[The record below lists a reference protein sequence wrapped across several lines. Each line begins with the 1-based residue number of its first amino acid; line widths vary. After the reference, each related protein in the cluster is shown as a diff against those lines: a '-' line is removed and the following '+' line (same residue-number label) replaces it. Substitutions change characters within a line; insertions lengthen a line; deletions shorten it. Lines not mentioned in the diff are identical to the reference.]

1 MSDNIGKFA
10 LGLVSLV
17 VLWIGVYWW
26 WEPSEPPISFGATP
40 VVHEG
45 PATDG
50 EPPVP
55 ADPPGTPE
63 PGAGVDP
70 RETAPTQAQ
79 EPVHVKPVVA
89 VTPPEF
95 VEYTVRS
102 GDTLRTISIK
112 YFGTASQA
120 TAIAR
125 ANPLMDPS
133 RLRAGRVI
141 RVPKDPGNIQ
151 GRPVPRPSVIAKGPA
166 STPVTTNIPTTAP
179 KPTGTQRSYT
189 VRPGD
194 TLSAIAQDV
203 YGTMSKA
210 DLIYEANRDK
220 LDDRDELKVGMVL
233 TIPAPQR
240 GN

>member
-45 PATDG
+45 PAADSD
-50 EPPVP
+50 PSLP
-55 ADPPGTPE
+55 ADPTG
-63 PGAGVDP
+63 
-70 RETAPTQAQ
+70 TQAPDPGENPRGTTTAQ
-79 EPVHVKPVVA
+79 AESPAHVKPVVA

-95 VEYTVRS
+95 AEYTVRS
-102 GDTLRTISIK
+102 GETLRTISIK

-120 TAIAR
+120 PAIAR

-151 GRPVPRPSVIAKGPA
+151 GRPVPRPSAVAKASAPA
-166 STPVTTNIPTTAP
+166 STTTASAAP
-179 KPTGTQRSYT
+179 KPTSPQRSYT

-194 TLSAIAQDV
+194 TLTAIAQDV
-203 YGTMSKA
+203 YGSMTKA
-210 DLIYEANRDK
+210 DLIYDANRDK
-220 LDDRDELKVGMVL
+220 LQDRDELKVGMVL
-233 TIPAPQR
+233 TIPAAER